1 MPGTLI
7 KGGYVVTVDPSRRV
21 FPNGFVTIEGS
32 KIAGVGAYEDTP
44 VSTGFDRVVDASG
57 MIVVPGLINVH
68 QHFYYHLFKGLANGL
83 LLEDWF
89 PTVVFPVLR
98 HLTDDDMELT
108 AYLAG
113 IEMLMSGTT
122 CCLHH
127 LRTTTTDEILRRIS
141 GPTTE
146 LGFRQVIGKEVQC
159 RLAGN
164 PRHPRDLAE
173 EIAYVEEMIPRW
185 HYRDD
190 GLVRLCLVAEC
201 GSVFVEQ
208 KITSEELL
216 VESKRLA
223 DRHGLKVAAHISG
236 GTLSFDKSYLQV
248 LRKSGRT
255 DTQLLMQLGLLDSSW
270 ILAHGINCTDTDLRL
285 MADAGASLV
294 YTPTSEAARGGGIG
308 PIAPALAAGVNVALG
323 SDGPMV
329 DYSVDMVEQMKMCGL
344 LQRVK
349 HLDPTVLP
357 AETCLEMATINAA
370 RALGLDAEIGSL
382 EIGKLADIAIFDLC
396 TPHAAPANNPI
407 SNFISSAHGTDVHTV
422 FVNGREVVSDGVLKT
437 FTGTR
442 ELIRAAGAR
451 AQEIIEKAG
460 LEKRTQPDWPNAVRA
475 IETSGEGS

>member
-1 MPGTLI
+1 MPRVLI
-7 KGGYVVTVDPSRRV
+7 KGGYVVTVDPSRNV
-21 FPNGFVTIEGS
+21 YPNGFVSIDGT
-32 KIAGVGAYEDTP
+32 KITGVGPHSQTP
-44 VSTGFDRVVDASG
+44 ERAAFDRVIDASG
-57 MIVVPGLINVH
+57 MIVIPGLINVH

-108 AYLAG
+108 SYLAG
-113 IEMLMSGTT
+113 VEMLMSGTT

-127 LRTTTTDEILRRIS
+127 LRTTSSDEILRRIS
-141 GPTTE
+141 RPTTE

-164 PRHPRDLAE
+164 PKHPRDLKE
-173 EIAYVEEMIPRW
+173 EIAYVDELIPAW
-185 HYRDD
+185 QNRDE

-201 GSVFVEQ
+201 SSVFVEQ

-223 DRHGLKVAAHISG
+223 DKHGLKVAAHISG

-248 LRKSGRT
+248 LRKTGQT

-270 ILAHGINCTDTDLRL
+270 ILVHGINCTGTDLRL

-308 PIAPALAAGVNVALG
+308 PIAPALQAGVNVALG

-344 LQRVK
+344 LQRAK

-382 EIGKLADIAIFDLC
+382 EAGKLADIAIFDLK

-407 SNFISSAHGTDVHTV
+407 SNFVSSAHGTDAHTV
-422 FVNGREVVSDGVLKT
+422 FVNGREIVSAGELKT
-437 FTGTR
+437 FADIGG
-442 ELIRAAGAR
+442 LIGAATAR
-451 AQEIIEKAG
+451 AQEIVQKAG
-460 LEKRTQPDWPNAVRA
+460 LATRTQPVWPKS
-475 IETSGEGS
+475 TQQ